1 MKIQKGDTVR
11 VLTGKDRGAEG
22 EVSAAFPDRGTV
34 IVEGVN
40 VAKRHT
46 KPRSAE
52 DPGGILDKE
61 MPIDVSN
68 VALLSPKDGKPT
80 RVGYKTDSKG
90 NKVRICRRSGEEIPE
105 ARS

>member
-1 MKIQKGDTVR
+1 MKIHKGDTVR
-11 VLTGKDRGAEG
+11 VLTGKDRGTEAV
-22 EVSAAFPDRGTV
+22 VSAAFPDRNKVT
-34 IVEGVN
+34 VEGVN

-80 RVGYKTDSKG
+80 RVGYKIDSKG
-90 NKVRICRRSGEEIPE
+90 NKTRVCRRTGDEIPE
-105 ARS
+105 AKP